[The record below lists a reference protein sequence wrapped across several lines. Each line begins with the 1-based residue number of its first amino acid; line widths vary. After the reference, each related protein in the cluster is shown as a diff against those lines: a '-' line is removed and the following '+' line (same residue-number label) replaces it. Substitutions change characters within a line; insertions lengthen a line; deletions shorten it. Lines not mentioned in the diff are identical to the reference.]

1 VSPRDVPPDEMGPH
15 DRPDPEFEAL
25 LAGGA
30 SEDGTE
36 LARLVTALRSD
47 VRTPAAEDAHVAAMV
62 EAAGHLHAE
71 KGDPVVR
78 PVSNADAPVPKVS
91 RLPKRRRNDMPNRRA
106 ILLKVLAPAF
116 ALLMLFSGM
125 AFAGVLPAPL
135 QGAVDQWVGN
145 DDDRGTAPAPDD
157 DQGED
162 LDDQGEV
169 TADDDADD
177 QGEDGDDQGE
187 DEGNAVSD
195 DDQGEDGDHQ
205 GEDGDDQGEDGD
217 HQGEDGDD
225 QGGGQDDDQGG
236 ATNDHQGDD
245 DDQGAGD
252 HDGGDQDDQGG
263 GDQQ

>member
-1 VSPRDVPPDEMGPH
+1 MSPRDVPPDEMGPH

-145 DDDRGTAPAPDD
+145 DDDQGTAPAPDD

-187 DEGNAVSD
+187 DEGKAVSD
-195 DDQGEDGDHQ
+195 
-205 GEDGDDQGEDGD
+205 DDQGEDGD

>member
-1 VSPRDVPPDEMGPH
+1 MSPRDVPPDEMGPH

-91 RLPKRRRNDMPNRRA
+91 RLPKRRRDDMPNRRA
-106 ILLKVLAPAF
+106 ILLKVLVPAF

-125 AFAGVLPAPL
+125 AFAGVLPGPL
-135 QGAVDQWVGN
+135 QGAVDHWVVN
-145 DDDRGTAPAPDD
+145 DD
-157 DQGED
+157 DQGIAPA
-162 LDDQGEV
+162 LD
-169 TADDDADD
+169 DD

-205 GEDGDDQGEDGD
+205 GEDGDDQG
-217 HQGEDGDD
+217 
-225 QGGGQDDDQGG
+225 GGGHDGGDQDDDDQGG
-236 ATNDHQGDD
+236 PAHDHEGDD
-245 DDQGAGD
+245 DDQGAGG

-263 GDQQ
+263 GDQDDQGGGDQQ